1 MCVHTYI
8 CRLHYAIQAYRE
20 ILEYI
25 ETMSTSEDASLR
37 ENAKIMQSN
46 IFYHSEYRE
55 LFISLLRS
63 FTPQRSTKDLLR
75 DVVETLHLY
84 LRMLENYSKG
94 RGRMVVQAK
103 RKKQSQMSHKG
114 VDEHERELDE
124 NEVCKC
130 AATYVC
136 PSRHVPTVES
146 PYFNIPIVR
155 NLSIPTSLEC
165 STSIIQHPMVQHL
178 YNATPYGAAPL

>member
-124 NEVCKC
+124 NEVCMC
-130 AATYVC
+130 TAMYVQAGMYLQWNL
-136 PSRHVPTVES
+136 HNFTS
-146 PYFNIPIVR
+146 P
-155 NLSIPTSLEC
+155 
-165 STSIIQHPMVQHL
+165 
-178 YNATPYGAAPL
+178 